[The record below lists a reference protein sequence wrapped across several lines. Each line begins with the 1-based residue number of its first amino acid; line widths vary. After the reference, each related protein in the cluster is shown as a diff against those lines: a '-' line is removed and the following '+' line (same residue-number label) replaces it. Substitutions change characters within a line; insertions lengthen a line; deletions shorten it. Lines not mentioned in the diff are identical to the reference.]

1 MKTLGQI
8 FRERRLGQNR
18 TLEQASTDTRIRA
31 IYLQYLEDGNYTNFP
46 VSLQIKGFIS
56 IYARYLGMEAEEAWA
71 FYRREQ
77 PQKEEK
83 TLLRFKI
90 PSLKTTGLRI
100 TSQMIITLSI
110 ILMIGGAV
118 SYVTWQ
124 YINFAGAPK
133 IELFSP
139 RDGLVTTNGSIK
151 VEGVV
156 SEDSRVTLNNT
167 SIRTSN
173 EGYFAQD
180 IPLSEGINVLTFV
193 AVNTSGKSTTLKRV
207 VRFDEAD

>member
-8 FRERRLGQNR
+8 FKERRQSLSR
-18 TLEQASTDTRIRA
+18 TINQAANETRIRS

-46 VSLQIKGFIS
+46 VPVQIKGFIS
-56 IYARYLGMEAEEAWA
+56 IYARYLGMEPEEALA

-83 TLLRFKI
+83 TLLRFKM
-90 PSLKTTGLRI
+90 PTLKQTGLRI
-100 TSQMIITLSI
+100 TSQMIVTLTI
-110 ILMIGGAV
+110 VILIGAAV
-118 SYVTWQ
+118 SYVLWQ

-133 IELFSP
+133 LELYSP
-139 RDGLVTTNGSIK
+139 RDGLVTTSGNIR

-156 SEDSRVTLNNT
+156 SEDSRITLNNT

-173 EGYFAQD
+173 GGYFAQD

-193 AVNTSGKSTTLKRV
+193 AVNTSGKSTTIKRV
-207 VRFDEAD
+207 VRYDDN